1 MYVIQWLRGRFDC
14 VLPARSW
21 EMTVKREL
29 PANMGGVTKTWQV
42 AILTLE
48 PNPPERIFL
57 CTLKNPLNL
66 SLHLKPSI
74 HIMICHYLPISK
86 RLNVNHPNL

>member
-1 MYVIQWLRGRFDC
+1 MAECHSFPNMYVIQWLRGRFDC

-29 PANMGGVTKTWQV
+29 PA
-42 AILTLE
+42 
-48 PNPPERIFL
+48 NPPERIFL

-86 RLNVNHPNL
+86 RLNVNHQNL